1 MKQLLLAMGFM
12 ALSCVSYAQERN
24 YTGTVKSLS
33 SEEIIFG
40 AVVQEVGT
48 ENKYLTDTEGI
59 FQIPSSKDSLTL
71 KISARGFIDMTVTI
85 AYSESMVTLLL
96 ISEFQEVDDV
106 VVTALSQKRS
116 TTDLG
121 YTVQTIDGDEVSK
134 VKSVN
139 VLDNLAGQIAG
150 VQVTQGATGVGSTST
165 ISIRGEASFTNNN
178 PLFVIDGIIINNNSV
193 VNPTNDA
200 AAGFQSIDF
209 GNGAM
214 DVNPDDIESVTVL
227 KGPSAA
233 ALYGTRASNGVIVIT
248 TKQGKRQE
256 GLGISF
262 NSTTFIDD
270 AFTLP
275 KFQNSYGQ
283 GNNGQFA
290 FQDGL
295 GGGVNDGISYSWG
308 PQLNAGVFT
317 TQFDSPVLLPDGTY
331 VRGGDVAVHGG
342 APITPTEMVS
352 HEDNL
357 KDFYQTGYTSIQN
370 LAISNAFDKGSVRF
384 SVTDTRSKG
393 IIPGVNLDR
402 TNALAN
408 MTFRPTDK
416 LSITSSLQYARTSSD
431 NRPSSGYGSENL
443 NYALVAW
450 GPRSLDISAMEDY
463 WQPGLEGRQ
472 QYSFNYLYFDN
483 PYFTL
488 YENRN
493 SFARDR
499 MIGGVNAEYKFNTHW
514 KVRVRTGIDF
524 SKEGREFR
532 RAYSSNRFQQG
543 AYAEQEVG
551 FREQNSDLLATYSNK
566 WENFGLEVSGGANRM
581 DQSSDNRMIVAN
593 ALAQPGTYTLSNASV
608 PLETVEYR
616 TQKRINSVYGIARL
630 RYKSFLFLDVTG
642 RNDWSSALAT
652 PTSTQNV
659 SFFYPSAS
667 LSYVLSRTVNLPE
680 AFSFVKLRASV
691 AQVGNDTD
699 PYQTVGVYIPQV
711 AYNNQPTVSAQSTIA
726 NSNLLPERT
735 TSFEFGTDVRLFNN
749 RLRFDVTYYDAVT
762 VNQILSLPVAISSGY
777 TQQVVNGGKVRTRG
791 VEFFAQINAIR
802 KDNFSWNTGL
812 NFSRNVA
819 TVEELPEGAT
829 TITLAYNRIYDNV
842 NQTVWYQVEE
852 GGRIGDMYGTGYAK
866 TEDGRFIVDANGNF
880 VVDNE
885 VKKLGSYNPDF
896 VLSWKNDLTY
906 KNFDFNFLFDWQQGG
921 ILISRTLALAGVGG
935 QLIETENRPE
945 EGIVVDGV
953 VNVGTDE
960 NPVYEENTTAI
971 SAESYYR
978 QYYDRNHEEN
988 NVYNASFLKL
998 RQFSIGYTF
1007 RNEAKEK
1014 GFVAAH
1020 RTFRV
1025 AIIGRNLFAFSA
1037 IPHFDPEQLA
1047 TQGNQFTRGVEN
1059 MSYASTRSIGI
1070 KLGYNF

>member
-1 MKQLLLAMGFM
+1 
-12 ALSCVSYAQERN
+12 
-24 YTGTVKSLS
+24 
-33 SEEIIFG
+33 
-40 AVVQEVGT
+40 
-48 ENKYLTDTEGI
+48 
-59 FQIPSSKDSLTL
+59 
-71 KISARGFIDMTVTI
+71 
-85 AYSESMVTLLL
+85 MV
-96 ISEFQEVDDV
+96 
-106 VVTALSQKRS
+106 
-116 TTDLG
+116 
-121 YTVQTIDGDEVSK
+121 
-134 VKSVN
+134 
-139 VLDNLAGQIAG
+139 
-150 VQVTQGATGVGSTST
+150 
-165 ISIRGEASFTNNN
+165 
-178 PLFVIDGIIINNNSV
+178 
-193 VNPTNDA
+193 
-200 AAGFQSIDF
+200 
-209 GNGAM
+209 
-214 DVNPDDIESVTVL
+214 
-227 KGPSAA
+227 
-233 ALYGTRASNGVIVIT
+233 
-248 TKQGKRQE
+248 
-256 GLGISF
+256 
-262 NSTTFIDD
+262 
-270 AFTLP
+270 
-275 KFQNSYGQ
+275 
-283 GNNGQFA
+283 
-290 FQDGL
+290 
-295 GGGVNDGISYSWG
+295 
-308 PQLNAGVFT
+308 
-317 TQFDSPVLLPDGTY
+317 
-331 VRGGDVAVHGG
+331 
-342 APITPTEMVS
+342 
-352 HEDNL
+352 
-357 KDFYQTGYTSIQN
+357 
-370 LAISNAFDKGSVRF
+370 
-384 SVTDTRSKG
+384 
-393 IIPGVNLDR
+393 
-402 TNALAN
+402 
-408 MTFRPTDK
+408 
-416 LSITSSLQYARTSSD
+416 
-431 NRPSSGYGSENL
+431 
-443 NYALVAW
+443 
-450 GPRSLDISAMEDY
+450 
-463 WQPGLEGRQ
+463 
-472 QYSFNYLYFDN
+472 
-483 PYFTL
+483 
-488 YENRN
+488 
-493 SFARDR
+493 
-499 MIGGVNAEYKFNTHW
+499 
-514 KVRVRTGIDF
+514 
-524 SKEGREFR
+524 
-532 RAYSSNRFQQG
+532 
-543 AYAEQEVG
+543 
-551 FREQNSDLLATYSNK
+551 
-566 WENFGLEVSGGANRM
+566 
-581 DQSSDNRMIVAN
+581 VAN

-652 PTSTQNV
+652 PNSTRNV

-667 LSYVLSRTVNLPE
+667 LSYVLSRTVSLPE
-680 AFSFVKLRASV
+680 AFSFVKLRVSV

-735 TSFEFGTDVRLFNN
+735 TSYEFGTDVRLFNN

-885 VKKLGSYNPDF
+885 VKKLGNYNPDF

-1025 AIIGRNLFAFSA
+1025 AIIGRNLFALSA